1 MKGELFSHEVQRT
14 SAVFGRKQDVTVV
27 FQGDGAATDGSTIYL
42 PSIDHNADVTDEQAD
57 VMRGYVDHEAGHVR
71 HTNFAV
77 AKKFMAECERDGNVL
92 LRSLA
97 NALEDIWL
105 EKRVR
110 DEYPGSEKNLRATAT
125 AVNKQFLADIE
136 PTDPR
141 LADDRFITPVALTWE
156 GRKDYGGETC
166 TQCLDLLP
174 ADLRRQLGVWID
186 AVNACRNT
194 KDVIALARTIE
205 HELAEGDYRDDD
217 RPVHGTPAGGTGTPD
232 GDGPTGDG
240 GDGNDDGDGGSH
252 EGASGE
258 RPDGEGT
265 SGDGSQ
271 GGDSDGD
278 TDADSEAPRGHGDAP
293 DGDGDVAEKSGDDVY
308 TAFDLKDAVERE
320 FREGGHLTCGEGSYR
335 PLSTAHDKWHHR
347 TDSESKYPTYPFG
360 HAYMNRGTA
369 AEYDAEL
376 RNMAGD
382 INVMR
387 RKLERAL
394 MAKQQRDWDYA
405 QENGR
410 LDSRRFTAAFA
421 GRTNVFKMR
430 SDSNEIDTA
439 LTILVDLSGSMC
451 GMEAYIAQQCSI
463 AMAESIDRTGI
474 RYEVLGFNNRSGYE
488 RTVVPPKARRGS
500 YYSRTEP
507 LDMYVFKAF
516 EERLFEAKGAMV
528 TMVHCAGG
536 NNSDG
541 EAIVHAYNRLNARPE
556 SRKVMIVISDGM
568 PSSGGIKR
576 HLRQH
581 TRDAVQLATDNGVD
595 CVGIGICTDAVS
607 RFYPKYTVINDV
619 NELASTG
626 MDNLAR
632 ALMGER
638 FQVDNSKLLDAKK
651 TA

>member
-14 SAVFGRKQDVTVV
+14 SAVFGRKEDVTVV

-71 HTNFAV
+71 HTNFAA
-77 AKKFMAECERDGNVL
+77 AKKFMAECQRDGNVL

-110 DEYPGSEKNLRATAT
+110 DEYPGAEKNLRATAT
-125 AVNKQFLADIE
+125 AVNKQFLTDIE
-136 PTDPR
+136 PSDPR

-174 ADLRRQLGVWID
+174 SDLRRQLGVWID

-194 KDVIALARTIE
+194 SDVIALARTIE
-205 HELAEGDYRDDD
+205 RELAEGDYRDDD
-217 RPVHGTPAGGTGTPD
+217 RPVHGTPTRGTGSPD

-240 GDGNDDGDGGSH
+240 GDGDADGDGGGH
-252 EGASGE
+252 EGPSGQQ
-258 RPDGEGT
+258 PDGEGT

-271 GGDSDGD
+271 SGDADGE

-293 DGDGDVAEKSGDDVY
+293 DGDVGEKSGNEVY
-308 TAFDLKDAVERE
+308 TAFDLKEAVERE
-320 FREGGHLTCGEGSYR
+320 FREGGHLTTGRNSYR

-347 TDSESKYPTYPFG
+347 TDSESKYPRYPFG
-360 HAYMNRGTA
+360 HALMTTGTA
-369 AEYDAEL
+369 AEYDSEL

-382 INVMR
+382 VNVMR

-451 GMEAYIAQQCSI
+451 GMEAYIAQQCAI
-463 AMAESIDRTGI
+463 AMCESIDRTGI
-474 RYEVLGFNNRSGYE
+474 RYEVLGFNNRSGFESGIAKPTRDE
-488 RTVVPPKARRGS
+488 RYGS
-500 YYSRTEP
+500 DYSRTEP
-507 LDMYVFKAF
+507 LDMYIFKAF
-516 EERLFEAKGAMV
+516 EERMFEAKGAMV

-541 EAIVHAYNRLNARPE
+541 EAIVSAYRRLHARPE
-556 SRKVMIVISDGM
+556 SRKVMIVMSDGM
-568 PSSGGIKR
+568 PSSGGIAQ
-576 HLRQH
+576 HLQQH

-595 CVGIGICTDAVS
+595 CIGIGICSDAVS
-607 RFYPKYTVINDV
+607 RFYPKYTVISDV